1 MHADDP
7 PGLAVTIPLRG
18 RWWFEAKWVTLGKVG
33 KRVKDEVGQ
42 VGGFTLQEDPV
53 SGLCAKQPPQK
64 RAKIDHDTTSKLLRC
79 ITRVHVSIAKY
90 APC

>member
-1 MHADDP
+1 MRADDP

-42 VGGFTLQEDPV
+42 VGGWLHFAGR
-53 SGLCAKQPPQK
+53 SGLWIVRQTATAKESQDRP
-64 RAKIDHDTTSKLLRC
+64 
-79 ITRVHVSIAKY
+79 
-90 APC
+90 